1 MKIINILCGNNFMAK
16 YNILEIVLCKNRPL
30 VKTKVNKEGS

>member
-16 YNILEIVLCKNRPL
+16 YNLLEIVLCKKRPL

>member
-16 YNILEIVLCKNRPL
+16 YNILEIVLCKNWPL